1 MVTSQKEKVSG
12 LSKGFTLLELLI
24 VIAILAVLAT
34 VAVLV
39 INPLEYLRQ
48 ARDSQRL
55 GDVAAIKGALD
66 LYVSATSSPS
76 LGQCPSMGTPA
87 RCTVS
92 GAPSPFTTNTTACGS
107 NIGTGVNGNAANW
120 IDVNFASMAGG
131 SPLTKLPVDPTNNA
145 TYYYAYACENVNK
158 TYQLDAKLESV
169 KYSPMMTTDGGNN
182 PSFYEVGNVLTF

>member
-1 MVTSQKEKVSG
+1 MTKSQKAKIPGSP
-12 LSKGFTLLELLI
+12 KGFTLLELLI

-66 LYVSATSSPS
+66 LYVSSTSSPS
-76 LGQCPSMGTPA
+76 LGQCPTMGTPA

-92 GAPSPFTTNTTACGS
+92 GAASPFTTNTAACGA
-107 NIGTGVNGNAANW
+107 NIGTGINGASTNW
-120 IDVNFASMAGG
+120 IDVNFSAMAGG
-131 SPLTKLPVDPTNNA
+131 SPLPKLPVDPTNNT
-145 TYYYAYACENVNK
+145 TYYYAYACENTNK

-169 KYSPMMTTDGGNN
+169 KYSPMMATDGGPNAG
-182 PSFYEVGNVLTF
+182 FYEVGSVLTF